1 MQRVSAWSSSFGC
14 LRGRPQSSATLLLI
28 GWSHR
33 TSIVGPA
40 RLLLL
45 LVPIGQ
51 NYVLHG
57 FLRSV
62 VNWLVHKIVVRR
74 SPKSTT
80 DLPSLNIL
88 LRAAYLMA
96 VVTGRAK
103 CTCDISTCG
112 VP

>member
-1 MQRVSAWSSSFGC
+1 
-14 LRGRPQSSATLLLI
+14 LLLI
-28 GWSHR
+28 GWPHR
-33 TSIVGPA
+33 TSVVGPA
-40 RLLLL
+40 RLLL

-62 VNWLVHKIVVRR
+62 VNWLVHKIVVRW
-74 SPKSTT
+74 SPKSTK

-103 CTCDISTCG
+103 CSAISRPVGFPERLRSWSQRTSYRTCA
-112 VP
+112 V